1 MLFEFISTLL
11 VFAASHNLVC
21 SPDIYTL
28 SITAKLCLANVQQ
41 AKKFGVLKHI
51 KMDSFL
57 NSYHIFTQKMN
68 TNKFSLGGGTNNS
81 LFK

>member
-11 VFAASHNLVC
+11 VFTASHNLVC

-28 SITAKLCLANVQQ
+28 CITAKLCLANVQQ
-41 AKKFGVLKHI
+41 AKNFGVLKHI

-57 NSYHIFTQKMN
+57 NFYYTSTQ
-68 TNKFSLGGGTNNS
+68 NNERQQI
-81 LFK
+81 